1 MKLKKIVSSM
11 LAVMAIG
18 AASSAQAAILTDIVM
33 IVDES
38 GSMGTVQA
46 NLRNNIGTFANI
58 LSAGGIDARFALIGY
73 GNSAVV
79 PRTLTTFT
87 TAGGFATAALGLQ
100 INGGTEPGYT
110 SIAYALNAFGSSG
123 LTYRP
128 NAVTNVILFTDEPS
142 NGDTAQRGGGTAW
155 TYSLIDQLLT
165 DSDALF
171 NAVLSGSTTI
181 TSYGGLATGH
191 GGQVFALSGLNTSNQ
206 TVVENFVTAFAEAK
220 LQETL
225 TFCQLNPTAP
235 QCQGNSVPE
244 PGSMALIGLGLLGV
258 AGLRRKFKGNNNAV
272 LAVA

>member
-11 LAVMAIG
+11 LAVMALG
-18 AASSAQAAILTDIVM
+18 AASASHAAILTDIVM

-46 NLRNNIGTFANI
+46 NLRNNIGLFANI

-73 GNSAVV
+73 GNSSIV

-110 SIAYALNAFGSSG
+110 SIAYALNAFGTSG

-142 NGDTAQRGGGTAW
+142 NGDTVARFGIQW
-155 TYSLIDQLLT
+155 TKDMVDELLT
-165 DSDALF
+165 DSNALF
-171 NAVLSGSTTI
+171 NAVLSGTSTI
-181 TSYGGLATGH
+181 NSYGSLATDH

-235 QCQGNSVPE
+235 QCQGNTVPE
-244 PGSMALIGLGLLGV
+244 PGSMALIGLGLLGM
-258 AGLRRKFKGNNNAV
+258 AGLRRKFKGNNNVV

>member
-142 NGDTAQRGGGTAW
+142 NGDTVARGGGTAW

-165 DSDALF
+165 DRDALF
-171 NAVLSGSTTI
+171 NAVLSGTSTI
-181 TSYGGLATGH
+181 NSYGGLATDH
-191 GGQVFALSGLNTSNQ
+191 GGQVFSLSGLNTSNQ
-206 TVVENFVTAFAEAK
+206 TVVENFVTTFAEAK
-220 LQETL
+220 LEETL

-244 PGSMALIGLGLLGV
+244 PGSMALIGLGLLGL
-258 AGLRRKFKGNNNAV
+258 AGLRRKFKGNHDAV